1 MHTKGRVIPLMEW
14 CRIAGSFNLF
24 QFLGPLADEE
34 IHTRYYHVLLTE
46 IEKKDYGR
54 GVIITIW
61 SEAGPRI
68 L

>member
-46 IEKKDYGR
+46 IKKKIMVEG
-54 GVIITIW
+54 
-61 SEAGPRI
+61 
-68 L
+68 LL